1 MNPGS
6 ASFGCEFLQSGKDV
20 YCLTPEEPAPFLEK
34 VIKIGP
40 KPLDLLYFFQQLS
53 C

>member
-20 YCLTPEEPAPFLEK
+20 LCLTPEEPAPLLD
-34 VIKIGP
+34 KIIEVGF
-40 KPLDLLYFFQQLS
+40 KLLDLLYFF
-53 C
+53 